1 MLNYQRVQHVGGWLS
16 PFFATSPVLWSWQG
30 RVCLKMGGFHP
41 PNIIQTMAK
50 TMVFAKGYHG
60 GTLVWW
66 IPRKIQQT
74 YSFEQLHTWT
84 VSTSKLHMENQPIM
98 SHHVPRVPWHFSIS
112 TVRGFFY
119 IHGWWLTSFPW
130 KIWARQIGS
139 SSQLLG
145 KIKFMFQTTGQYI
158 VQWVYPL
165 LIPIIQWGES
175 IPMKTVGF
183 SQAFLQPELSF
194 LLNRLAEVPSWGS
207 DNMTKH
213 HEVMIP
219 LL

>member
-98 SHHVPRVPWHFSIS
+98 SHHVPRVPMAFFHIYCTRIFLHSWLVVDVFPLKNMS
-112 TVRGFFY
+112 VRLD
-119 IHGWWLTSFPW
+119 HHP
-130 KIWARQIGS
+130 
-139 SSQLLG
+139 
-145 KIKFMFQTTGQYI
+145 
-158 VQWVYPL
+158 
-165 LIPIIQWGES
+165 
-175 IPMKTVGF
+175 
-183 SQAFLQPELSF
+183 
-194 LLNRLAEVPSWGS
+194 NSWG
-207 DNMTKH
+207 K
-213 HEVMIP
+213 
-219 LL
+219 